1 MGKMAYMRGRSHST
15 RPISKR
21 PPTWMIYQAEEVKA
35 LIIKL
40 AKDGKPA
47 SQIGNE
53 LRDVHGIPLVKPI
66 VGYGITKVMSEA
78 GVAPRIP
85 EDLYNLMRR
94 ATQLRRHLE
103 RNSSDRNNRRG
114 LQLIESRIYRI
125 SKFYKRKK
133 IIAPDW
139 NYRSEIVTV

>member
-21 PPTWMIYQAEEVKA
+21 PPTWMIYQAGEVKA
-35 LIIKL
+35 LILQL
-40 AKDGKPA
+40 AKEGKAA

-53 LRDVHGIPLVKPI
+53 LRDIHGIPLVKPV
-66 VGYGITKVMSEA
+66 VGYGITKVLSEA

-94 ATQLRRHLE
+94 ATKLRRHLE
-103 RNSSDRNNRRG
+103 RNTGDRNNRRG
-114 LQLIESRIYRI
+114 LQLIESRIYRV
-125 SKFYKRKK
+125 SKFYKRRK
-133 IIAPDW
+133 ILPSDW